1 MRRTQPTYSS
11 ETGCLKSPMSAPNI
25 RYNRRSYRASDRR
38 RQSCVGIYYLPIGI
52 RSPMMSCILQIPSQH
67 TDPMVIISESI
78 LLSIVYYQS
87 IGNIPSRFCP
97 MTEYSLDDSEYCIR
111 SHLDTQPYKP
121 LYSTSE
127 CLDSLGICDPDT
139 VPCNLD
145 TRDSLM
151 GGESHSLE
159 YRVFPRLSLG

>member
-97 MTEYSLDDSEYCIR
+97 MTEYSLDDFRILYPISSRYPAFLTTV
-111 SHLDTQPYKP
+111 LD
-121 LYSTSE
+121 
-127 CLDSLGICDPDT
+127 LG
-139 VPCNLD
+139 VLRF
-145 TRDSLM
+145 TRYL
-151 GGESHSLE
+151 
-159 YRVFPRLSLG
+159 